1 MLLWHTLINY
11 VILLL
16 KGLKGEGG
24 QGWGGWESLFTFL
37 LNIVSRACLLG
48 SGLKLIF
55 RWWAQWLI
63 LAKSLLISAAELSL
77 LCTTENKEE
86 SSANNLILD
95 NNSSAKSFMYIK
107 KNSGPIIKP
116 FGTPA
121 LTLIH
126 IKTWSFKTT
135 FYFLFL
141 KKSHNKFKNLPDM
154 PFCFNLKIIPSCHTL
169 LNAFDISRKTLLT
182 SNPSS
187 DNLYISCVID
197 KNWLTQKSPGL
208 KPY

>member
-1 MLLWHTLINY
+1 
-11 VILLL
+11 
-16 KGLKGEGG
+16 
-24 QGWGGWESLFTFL
+24 
-37 LNIVSRACLLG
+37 
-48 SGLKLIF
+48 
-55 RWWAQWLI
+55 
-63 LAKSLLISAAELSL
+63 
-77 LCTTENKEE
+77 
-86 SSANNLILD
+86 
-95 NNSSAKSFMYIK
+95 MYIK

-154 PFCFNLKIIPSCHTL
+154 PFCFNLKIIPSCHAL

-208 KPY
+208 KPYSFCKIRPFLIRNRNISLNIKRSRILPQIGSNETGR